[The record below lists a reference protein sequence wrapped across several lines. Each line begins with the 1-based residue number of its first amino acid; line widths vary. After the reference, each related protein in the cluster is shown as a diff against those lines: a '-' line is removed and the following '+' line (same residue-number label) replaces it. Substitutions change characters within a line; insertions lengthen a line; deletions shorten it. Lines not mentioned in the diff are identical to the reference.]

1 MIENNSFDINPDRLS
16 PLALAFIGDTVFDLL
31 VRGQLIAG
39 CETPV
44 KEMHR
49 AASAMVCAR
58 AQSVGVKKILP
69 VLTQE
74 EHSVFLRGRNSHPG
88 AVPKNQTSADYHYA
102 TGLESLFGW
111 LYLKNRFDRIKE
123 LFSIITVSD

>member
-1 MIENNSFDINPDRLS
+1 MFDNIAFDINPDRLS

-31 VRGQLIAG
+31 VRTQLITG
-39 CETPV
+39 IEMPV
-44 KEMHR
+44 KQMHG
-49 AASAMVCAR
+49 AATTMVCAR
-58 AQSVGVKKILP
+58 AQSEGVKKILP

-74 EHSVFLRGRNSHPG
+74 EQSVFLRGRNAHPG

-111 LYLKNRFDRIKE
+111 LYLKNRFDRIEE
-123 LFSIITVSD
+123 LFSIIKVSD